1 MGESSRGDCWP
12 LHTVVLSRKETE
24 GLGPAAPVNT
34 SRSASGAGSGGF
46 LGPCLMK
53 PKCLVTGKGVVK
65 GRVPTQMGPCVH
77 GTDRI
82 LL

>member
-1 MGESSRGDCWP
+1 MWLGGLAGDDGW
-12 LHTVVLSRKETE
+12 VLVE
-24 GLGPAAPVNT
+24 GPGTLPA
-34 SRSASGAGSGGF
+34 SAAGSEGF

-77 GTDRI
+77 GTARI